1 LGILLSITN
10 QALLLEEGM
19 SNNLSRMIHIFAG
32 NPLDRGDHERRD
44 EDWLSASAK
53 AATSKFLPLLDNTV
67 MITEGSEQVLGW
79 LDGKDVER
87 LGIEVEGVFLGLR
100 DGLAHFTVDITK
112 NESAAKSLKESGDWA
127 FEDTRAVTELISGAD
142 SGIVAQA
149 RAQINW
155 HNRHGFCSVCGQ
167 PTTMERGGHMRRCSS
182 CNTQHFP
189 RTDPVVITA
198 VTDGGRLLLGQSKG
212 RLQAMHRY
220 SVLAGFM
227 DQGEAV
233 EEAVAR
239 EIKEESGI
247 QVRNVRYHSSQP
259 WPFPSTLM
267 IGCLADAATTEITI
281 DEGEMADVQ
290 WFTREDVLSALAGT
304 NEKLALPGPI
314 AIAHHLMTAWAT
326 KKTYPND

>member
-1 LGILLSITN
+1 MN
-10 QALLLEEGM
+10 
-19 SNNLSRMIHIFAG
+19 NNLSRMTHIFAG
-32 NPLDRGDHERRD
+32 NPLDRGDLERRD
-44 EDWLSASAK
+44 EGWLRDRAK
-53 AATSKFLPLLDNTV
+53 DPTSKFLPLWENTV
-67 MITEGSEQVLGW
+67 MIPEGPEEALGW
-79 LDGKDVER
+79 LDGKDIER

-112 NESAAKSLKESGDWA
+112 NESAAKALKESGDWA

-155 HNRHGFCSVCGQ
+155 HNRHGFCSVCGH
-167 PTTMERGGHMRRCSS
+167 PTEMKKGGHMRRCPN

-189 RTDPVVITA
+189 RTDPVVIMA
-198 VTDGGRLLLGQSKG
+198 VSDGDRLLLGQSKG
-212 RLQAMHRY
+212 RLQAMNRY
-220 SVLAGFM
+220 SVLAGFV
-227 DQGEAV
+227 DQGESI

-239 EIKEESGI
+239 EIKEESSI

-267 IGCLADAATTEITI
+267 IGCLADAATTEINM

-290 WFTREDVLSALAGT
+290 WFSRQDVLTGLAGT
-304 NEKLALPGPI
+304 NEKLALPGSI
-314 AIAHHLMTAWAT
+314 AIAHHLITAWAT